1 MIYRYAGL
9 LRELLGYRSAQMCG
23 WYGSRIRTTH
33 TSHFVAISLRGLRSP
48 SAYHRTR
55 SFFAK
60 TPSLIHPLTA
70 PHPLTMPGLDGAF
83 LCLGN
88 PLLDISSKVD
98 AAFLQKYDVSATHL
112 PTSRR
117 V

>member
-1 MIYRYAGL
+1 
-9 LRELLGYRSAQMCG
+9 
-23 WYGSRIRTTH
+23 
-33 TSHFVAISLRGLRSP
+33 
-48 SAYHRTR
+48 
-55 SFFAK
+55 
-60 TPSLIHPLTA
+60 
-70 PHPLTMPGLDGAF
+70 MPGLDGAF